1 MMPNLYLVF
10 LFIFVQ
16 TVDKLKNELKKS
28 NISIIAVEGFEQ
40 LGDVSYQLQ
49 KLKVAKM
56 AST

>member
-16 TVDKLKNELKKS
+16 TVDKLKIELKKS